1 MSDARFR
8 VGCGFDA
15 HRLVAGRPLVLG
27 GVTIA
32 SERGLDGHSDAD
44 VLVHALCDAILGAIG
59 EGDLGRHFPDSD
71 PRYAGISS
79 LVLLER
85 TVAMARERGWGIV
98 NTDLTLILQTPKI
111 AEHVP
116 AMVACLREILGST
129 AVVNIKGTT
138 TERLGFAGRGEGAA
152 AFAVVLLT
160 DLSTSREDGREQ
172 H

>member
-1 MSDARFR
+1 MSGAQFR

-27 GVTIA
+27 GVTIP
-32 SERGLDGHSDAD
+32 SDRGLEGHSDAD
-44 VLVHALCDAILGAIG
+44 VLTHALCDAILGAIG

-85 TVAMARERGWGIV
+85 TVAMAREHGWAIV
-98 NTDLTLILQTPKI
+98 NADLTLILQTPKI
-111 AEHVP
+111 APHVQ
-116 AMVACLREILGST
+116 AMTARLCEILGPT

-138 TERLGFAGRGEGAA
+138 TERIGFTGRGEGAA
-152 AFAVVLLT
+152 AFAVVLLG
-160 DLSTSREDGREQ
+160 DSSSAGPESGQ
-172 H
+172 AP